1 MAKKISAG
9 LLMYRTINDRLE
21 VFLVH
26 PGGPFFRNKD
36 DGIWTIPKGETENTE
51 SLLETAIREF
61 KEETGI
67 DPGAGY
73 FIPLESIKQKGGK
86 TVHAWAF
93 EGDWD
98 ETTPIKSNS
107 FELEWPPRSGK
118 KQKFSEIDR
127 ANFFTV
133 DVAKQKINS
142 AQIEFIVKLQR
153 LLKS

>member
-9 LLMYRTINDRLE
+9 LLLYRTINEHLE

-36 DGIWTIPKGETENTE
+36 EGIWTIPKGETENTE

-67 DPGAGY
+67 DPEAGH
-73 FIPLESIKQKGGK
+73 FIRLESIKQKGGK
-86 TVHAWAF
+86 IVHAWAF

-98 ETTPIKSNS
+98 ESTPIKSNY

-118 KQKFSEIDR
+118 KQKFPEIDK
-127 ANFFTV
+127 AEFFTV
-133 DVAKQKINS
+133 EIARQKINP
-142 AQIEFIVKLQR
+142 AQIDFIVR
-153 LLKS
+153 LERVLK